1 MKKIISY
8 ILSFISA
15 ILLIIS
21 IFLGTISSTILNENF
36 LFKAIEE
43 NDYYSLIDTNIKS
56 QIEGYIQQSG
66 FSEEVFENLYT
77 KEQLKN
83 DIDYTIIGMYGNG
96 KTEVKADEI
105 ENNLK
110 KNIDKF
116 ITENGIVLN
125 DKQQQKIDTYVKK
138 IVDIYILEVSHPV
151 YFEAANKAI
160 ITANRIIPIVSK
172 IVYISFAIS
181 IILILA
187 INIKDLKVAFIHIA
201 ISLLTSAVFIG
212 LEILILSF
220 NVNVDNI
227 LILNSSFTL
236 LVISIIKKIIS
247 QLIKTAVAICTIS
260 IAVIIIFNI
269 KNSKKVLQ
277 NTHN

>member
-21 IFLGTISSTILNENF
+21 ILIGIISTTVLNENF

-43 NDYYSLIDTNIKS
+43 NDYYTLIDVNIKS

-66 FSEEVFENLYT
+66 FSEEVFEALYT

-83 DIDYTIIGMYGNG
+83 DIDSTIIGMYGNG

-116 ITENGIVLN
+116 ITENGIILN
-125 DKQQQKIDTYVKK
+125 DKQQKKIDVYVRK
-138 IVDIYILEVSHPV
+138 IVDIYVLEVSHPV
-151 YFEAANKAI
+151 YFENANKAI
-160 ITANRIIPIVSK
+160 ITANKIIPIVSK

-247 QLIKTAVAICTIS
+247 QLIKTAVIISAIS
-260 IAVIIIFNI
+260 IVVIIIFNL

-277 NTHN
+277 KTQD